1 MVFAFGFEGL
11 GLETLRD
18 HMSSAC
24 TSVESIINGI
34 CVLGKGLVLPS
45 GDAGVNLLDDALM
58 TTYRVS
64 EAQTGAW
71 GLFLSLLWGGAVG
84 AACGPESHEAR
95 GDGQPLGS
103 ALGYLARRTPRPKE
117 PRPGHRRGLPRLAQS
132 YKLDHE
138 RQA

>member
-1 MVFAFGFEGL
+1 MPRYAIGSEPSWPKPVVFAFGFEGL

-58 TTYRVS
+58 TTYRVA

-71 GLFLSLLWGGAVG
+71 GLFLSLLWGVLTALSAQPVAPNLMKHVG
-84 AACGPESHEAR
+84 M
-95 GDGQPLGS
+95 GS
-103 ALGYLARRTPRPKE
+103 L
-117 PRPGHRRGLPRLAQS
+117 
-132 YKLDHE
+132 LDPPS
-138 RQA
+138 AT